1 MAYSRI
7 LAVFGT
13 RPEAIKMA
21 PVVKSLH
28 VAGEGRA
35 EIKTC
40 VTAQHRQMLDQVM
53 DIFSLS
59 ADYDLNVMAPG
70 QTLNSLTRKVLE
82 GMDGVFADFSPDLV
96 LVQGDT
102 TTVMATALAAF
113 YRKIDV
119 GHVEA
124 GLRTGDIYSPWPEEM
139 NRLVAG
145 NIARFHFAPTVRS
158 RANLLKEN
166 KNPSH
171 VFVTGNTVIDALHA
185 ACARIDADAALRAQ
199 LDARFPF
206 LDSSKRLV
214 LVTGHRRENFG
225 DGFVNI
231 CQAIAEIAARGD
243 VQVVYPVHMNPNVR
257 KPVDEI
263 LAGKP
268 GVVLIDPLDYLSFLH
283 LMRRSDIVLTD
294 SGGVQEEAPSLGKP
308 VVVMRETTERPEAVE
323 AGTVMLAGTDRS
335 KIVGYVTRL
344 LEDRALYARMSTA
357 VNPYGDGHASER
369 IAKVVFGLDGYADF
383 NPGTPADEPRF

>member
-1 MAYSRI
+1 MGYSRI

-21 PVVKSLH
+21 PVVKALRA
-28 VAGEGRA
+28 AGTDA

-53 DIFSLS
+53 DVFSLK
-59 ADYDLNVMAPG
+59 ADYDLNVMSPG
-70 QTLNSLTRKVLE
+70 QTLNGLTRKVLE
-82 GMDGVFADFSPDLV
+82 GMDGVFAEFNPDLV

-145 NIARFHFAPTVRS
+145 EIAHFHFAPTAGS

-166 KNPSH
+166 KNPANI
-171 VFVTGNTVIDALHA
+171 FVTGNTVIDALHA
-185 ACARIDADAALRAQ
+185 ACARIDSDAELRAR

-206 LDSSKRLV
+206 LDPSKRLV

-231 CQAIAEIAARGD
+231 CHAIAEIAARGD

-263 LAGKP
+263 LAGRE

-283 LMRRSDIVLTD
+283 LMRRCDVVLTD

-308 VVVMRETTERPEAVE
+308 VVVMRETTERPEAVA
-323 AGTVMLAGTDRS
+323 AGTVVLAGTGRE
-335 KIVGYVTRL
+335 KIAGYVAQL
-344 LEDRALYARMSTA
+344 LDDGAFYARMSAA
-357 VNPYGDGHASER
+357 VNPYGDGLASER
-369 IAKVVFGLDGYADF
+369 IAKIVFGLEGYSDF
-383 NPGTPADEPRF
+383 DPGAARQ